1 MSKKS
6 APKKVSDKEKARR
19 KAASVQ
25 ALDESH
31 TAPKKFQ
38 GKDMHYTM
46 AAPRIMRHQG
56 R

>member
-1 MSKKS
+1 MTKKS
-6 APKKVSDKEKARR
+6 PPKKISDKEKARR

-31 TAPKKFQ
+31 TAPKKLQ
-38 GKDMHYTM
+38 GKDMHYGVT
-46 AAPRIMRHQG
+46 APRLMRHQG